1 MATMEY
7 PKSQD
12 GKDLIPGSS
21 VVFFNAADGEV
32 FTVVAVSKDYV
43 WCNRSAVFNDGDNI
57 DVCEMIKLNP
67 TQLISHEPSEFD
79 KIANEIERMAKFL
92 ASHDFNGDADIVA
105 KFESEKIIDK
115 IYSTYEMPRCYND

>member
-1 MATMEY
+1 MEY

-21 VVFFNAADGEV
+21 MVFFNAANGEA
-32 FTVVAVSKDYV
+32 FIVVAVSKDYV

-57 DVCEMIKLNP
+57 DVFETIKLDP
-67 TQLISHEPSEFD
+67 IQLISHEPSKFD

-115 IYSTYEMPRCYND
+115 IYSTYEMPMPSND

>member
-12 GKDLIPGSS
+12 GKDLIPGSG
-21 VVFFNAADGEV
+21 VVFFNTADGEA
-32 FTVVAVSKDYV
+32 FTVEAVSKDFV
-43 WCNRSAVFNDGDNI
+43 WCNRSAVFNDGNEV

-79 KIANEIERMAKFL
+79 KIANEIELMAKFL

-105 KFESEKIIDK
+105 KFESEKIISK
-115 IYSTYEMPRCYND
+115 IYNTYEMPRCSND

>member
-21 VVFFNAADGEV
+21 MVFFNAADGEA

-92 ASHDFNGDADIVA
+92 ASHDFKGDADIVA
-105 KFESEKIIDK
+105 KFEAEKIIDK
-115 IYSTYEMPRCYND
+115 IYSTYEMERPSND